1 MKLYLVQHAEAK
13 SKGEDPARPLTDKGV
28 GDATNMAAFL
38 KSAGVRVDEV
48 AHSGKLRADQTARVL
63 GPAVWP
69 GEPVVAMDGLG
80 PKDSTDHLMHAAEAA
95 GGDLMVVGHQ
105 PFLGSMAARC
115 LTGSE
120 DGVSV
125 AFEPGAVLC
134 LERVE
139 DGWVLNWLMN
149 PSNWPP
155 TKVLS

>member
-13 SKGEDPARPLTDKGV
+13 PKSEDPARPLTDKGV
-28 GDATNMAAFL
+28 GDATSMAAFL

-48 AHSGKLRADQTARVL
+48 AHSGKLRADQTAQIL
-63 GPAVWP
+63 GYAVWP
-69 GEPVVAMDGLG
+69 GQPAVTMDGLG
-80 PKDSTDHLMHAAEAA
+80 PNDPTDHVMHAAETA

-105 PFLGSMAARC
+105 PFMSRMAARC

-120 DGVSV
+120 DGLSV

-139 DGWVLNWLMN
+139 DGWVLNWLMK